1 LRTSTESMAREGV
14 LKAAAQDRQRLDRM
28 PIVPQPWV
36 ERPRLLARI
45 DVAVERPLTLV
56 VAPAGAGKTV
66 TLARW
71 ARDHSGVSVRWLNAH
86 QNLDIR
92 SIGQQLLEAAEAPE
106 ELLLDGTVEEQIAEL
121 CEALEPLTA
130 REVVVVD
137 DAHALPHSCFV
148 LLGELLNRC
157 PDSVHVVLLSRWD
170 PPVPL
175 LLLEIQEKVSV
186 LRGHQLRMTTQE
198 ARRLV
203 VLHAGAH
210 NGGHVDA
217 IVRYA
222 DGWAAVLVLAGQQL
236 RRDPGSVSFTL
247 EQVTSTGLGLADAL
261 ASQVFS
267 SLVERQ
273 RHVLLCIAG
282 ESAITRPDAARLTG
296 DPQAGDVLEELE
308 RVGLLVSRE
317 PSPADDA
324 TGQVRFRLHPLLL
337 EVLRRRVAVGG
348 VEVLRARAVVLKAA
362 ALDRAHGDI
371 ERALRRMLW
380 VRAFEEAAD
389 LVSELGLDLLAA
401 GHADHVH
408 RLASAAPD
416 VIAARPRTWLVM
428 ALTRRRQGHLAEA
441 AHWCQLILRRTSDEP
456 SGAGADAQPDE
467 FDLALVHLIRSVS
480 GNDAMLAAIEDA
492 NALIARRPRPISLAR
507 RALLLVELASAETW
521 LGRLAPAAE
530 HLATSVAICRQSGFR
545 GLLPDGLSR
554 LAVAELL
561 RARNVA
567 AIEAATEALELVPG
581 GRGALPDEC
590 RDRAAL
596 VLELAHEQT
605 LPWAL
610 RPPEESGSQ
619 GAPDSDGTTAM
630 LRLVLAARVA
640 AARGA
645 DGRTVLSASPQ
656 LPLELSRHMSVLLDL
671 ERCAYAV
678 QAGDAVGL
686 RALSAHL
693 SGLGA
698 DAEATCVDAALA
710 DMESDLSHADE
721 LLSRVVSGRL
731 ESMGPFILPHAL
743 VSAAQIADGRG
754 NRQRADALMLEAVRA
769 TAPQRYVVPFLGWS
783 FHGSPVSV
791 LLSRLATVEDSAWR
805 QELHQAVTST
815 DLDARAHN
823 ATLPTGHDVSSR
835 GTPTQATVPPLTRR
849 ESDVLFELA
858 HGSSYADIAATLVIT
873 ENTVKTHVSSL
884 YAKLGVTRRSH
895 ALHTARA
902 AGLI

>member
-1 LRTSTESMAREGV
+1 MSTSTKPVAREGN
-14 LKAAAQDRQRLDRM
+14 LRAATQDRQRLDRM
-28 PIVPQPWV
+28 PVVPQPWV

-71 ARDHSGVSVRWLNAH
+71 ARDHADVCVRWLNAH
-86 QNLDIR
+86 QNLDVR
-92 SIGQQLLEAAEAPE
+92 SIGRQLLEAAEAPGE
-106 ELLLDGTVEEQIAEL
+106 PTLDGTVEEQIAEL
-121 CEALEPLTA
+121 CEALEPLKA

-137 DAHALPHSCFV
+137 DAHELPHSCFV

-157 PDSVHVVLLSRWD
+157 PDSVHLVLLSRWD

-175 LLLEIQEKVSV
+175 LLLEIQEKVNV
-186 LRGHQLRMTTQE
+186 LRGHQLRMTVQE
-198 ARRLV
+198 ARKLV

-210 NGGHVDA
+210 NGGHVDS

-282 ESAITRPDAARLTG
+282 EPAVTRSDAARLAG

-317 PSPADDA
+317 PSPAEDA
-324 TGQVRFRLHPLLL
+324 TGQVRFRLHPLLR
-337 EVLRRRVAVGG
+337 EVLRRRVAAGG

-362 ALDRAHGDI
+362 ALDKAHGDI
-371 ERALRRMLW
+371 QSALRRMLW

-389 LVSELGLDLLAA
+389 MVAELGLDLLAE
-401 GHADHVH
+401 GHADDLH
-408 RLASAAPD
+408 RLAAAAPD
-416 VIAARPRTWLVM
+416 VIAARPRTWLAM

-441 AHWCQLILRRTSDEP
+441 AHWCQRILRRTAEEP
-456 SGAGADAQPDE
+456 TDTEADIHPDE
-467 FDLALVHLIRSVS
+467 FDLALVHLIRSVG
-480 GNDAMLAAIEDA
+480 GNDAMQAAIADA

-521 LGRLAPAAE
+521 LGQLPAATD

-545 GLLPDGLSR
+545 GLLPDALSR

-561 RARNVA
+561 QARNVA
-567 AIEAATEALELVPG
+567 AIEAATEVLGLVSG
-581 GRGALPDEC
+581 GRGVPDEC

-596 VLELAHEQT
+596 VLELAHQPT

-610 RPPEESGSQ
+610 RPPQEPVSQ
-619 GAPDSDGTTAM
+619 GAPESDGTTA
-630 LRLVLAARVA
+630 LLGLLLEARLA

-645 DGRTVLSASPQ
+645 DGRTVLAASPQ
-656 LPLELSRHMSVLLDL
+656 LPLEMSRHMSVLLDL
-671 ERCAYAV
+671 ERCAYAIG
-678 QAGDAVGL
+678 AGDAIGL

-693 SGLGA
+693 AGIGA
-698 DAEATCVDAALA
+698 DAEAACLDAALA
-710 DMESDLSHADE
+710 DMDSDLSRAEE
-721 LLSRVVSGRL
+721 LLSRVISGRL
-731 ESMGPFILPHAL
+731 EPLGPFVLPHAL
-743 VSAAQIADGRG
+743 VCAAQVADGRG
-754 NRQRADALMLEAVRA
+754 NRQRADALMLDAVRA

-791 LLSRLATVEDSAWR
+791 LLARLATVEDSAWR
-805 QELHQAVTST
+805 RELHEAVSHA
-815 DLDARAHN
+815 DLAARAHN
-823 ATLPTGHDVSSR
+823 ATLSAHAEPRTG

>member
-1 LRTSTESMAREGV
+1 MSTSTRPEATEGA
-14 LKAAAQDRQRLDRM
+14 LRAATRDRQRLDRM
-28 PIVPQPWV
+28 PVVPQPWV
-36 ERPRLLARI
+36 GRPRLLARI

-66 TLARW
+66 TLAHW
-71 ARDHSGVSVRWLNAH
+71 ARNHADVCVRWLNAH
-86 QNLDIR
+86 QNLDVR
-92 SIGQQLLEAAEAPE
+92 SIGRQLLEAAEAPE

-121 CEALEPLTA
+121 CEALEPLEA

-137 DAHALPHSCFV
+137 DAHELPHSCFV

-157 PDSVHVVLLSRWD
+157 PDSVHLVLLSRWD

-175 LLLEIQEKVSV
+175 LLLEIQEKVNV

-198 ARRLV
+198 ARKLV

-210 NGGHVDA
+210 NGGHVDS

-282 ESAITRPDAARLTG
+282 EPAITRSDAARLTG

-317 PSPADDA
+317 PSPAEDT
-324 TGQVRFRLHPLLL
+324 TGQVRFRLHPLLR
-337 EVLRRRVAVGG
+337 EVLRRRVAASG
-348 VEVLRARAVVLKAA
+348 VEVLRARAVVLRAA
-362 ALDRAHGDI
+362 ALDKAHGDVQS
-371 ERALRRMLW
+371 ALRRMLW

-401 GHADHVH
+401 GRADDLH
-408 RLASAAPD
+408 RLAAAAPD
-416 VIAARPRTWLVM
+416 VIAARPRTWLAM

-441 AHWCQLILRRTSDEP
+441 AHWCQRILRRTADES
-456 SGAGADAQPDE
+456 SGTEADIRPDE

-480 GNDAMLAAIEDA
+480 GNDAMQAAIEDA

-521 LGRLAPAAE
+521 LGRLEDATD
-530 HLATSVAICRQSGFR
+530 HLAASVAICRQSGFR
-545 GLLPDGLSR
+545 GLLPDALSR

-567 AIEAATEALELVPG
+567 AIEAATEVLGLVPG
-581 GRGALPDEC
+581 GRTLPDEC

-596 VLELAHEQT
+596 VLELAHQQT

-610 RPPEESGSQ
+610 RPPQEPASQ
-619 GAPDSDGTTAM
+619 GAPVSDGTTA
-630 LRLVLAARVA
+630 LLGLLLEARLA
-640 AARGA
+640 AARGK

-656 LPLELSRHMSVLLDL
+656 LPLEMSRHMSVMLDL
-671 ERCAYAV
+671 ERCAYAIG
-678 QAGDAVGL
+678 AGDAIGL
-686 RALSAHL
+686 RALSASL
-693 SGLGA
+693 SGIGA
-698 DAEATCVDAALA
+698 DAEAACLDAALA
-710 DMESDLSHADE
+710 DMDSDLSRADE
-721 LLSRVVSGRL
+721 LLARVVSGRL
-731 ESMGPFILPHAL
+731 EPLGPFVLPHAL
-743 VSAAQIADGRG
+743 VCAAQIADGRG
-754 NRQRADALMLEAVRA
+754 NRQRADALMLDAVRA

-791 LLSRLATVEDSAWR
+791 LLARLATVEDSAWR
-805 QELHQAVTST
+805 RELHEAVSHA
-815 DLDARAHN
+815 DLAVRAHN
-823 ATLPTGHDVSSR
+823 ATLSAHAEPHAG